1 LLSGV
6 LLCSGSAGAQLDQAI
21 PEAALREPWDRQLAV
36 LQSLSSSITAAPGDA
51 RAQLDGALA
60 MLQVTLGEFELQVD
74 RVIDRMIGDA
84 QFAYV
89 ATETSQELSVQL
101 AEIHGRF
108 ETLYAALGVQTRSD
122 VRAAQ
127 ASLDRLREILQA
139 KAPFERDVLQ
149 ASGFLQLRIELAT
162 RWWNGEERAIA
173 VKALVATL
181 RAKLAGV
188 GNVVVRTARGVA
200 HGSDPRNTLIQ

>member
-1 LLSGV
+1 MRALLLSGL

-36 LQSLSSSITAAPGDA
+36 LQSLSGSIAAAPSDA
-51 RAQLDGALA
+51 RAQVDDALA
-60 MLQVTLGEFELQVD
+60 ILQVTLGEFELQVD

-89 ATETSQELSVQL
+89 AAETSQELSVQL
-101 AEIHGRF
+101 AEIHARF
-108 ETLYAALGVQTRSD
+108 ETLYTVLGVQARSD

-127 ASLDRLREILQA
+127 TSLDRLREILQT
-139 KAPFERDVLQ
+139 KTPFERDVMQ
-149 ASGFLQLRIELAT
+149 ASGFMQRRGELAT

-173 VKALVATL
+173 VRALVAAL
-181 RAKLAGV
+181 RAKLAV
-188 GNVVVRTARGVA
+188 LVPATA
-200 HGSDPRNTLIQ
+200 

>member
-1 LLSGV
+1 MRALLLSGL

-36 LQSLSSSITAAPGDA
+36 LQSLSGSIAAAPSDA
-51 RAQLDGALA
+51 RAQVDDALA
-60 MLQVTLGEFELQVD
+60 ILQVTLGEFELQVD

-89 ATETSQELSVQL
+89 AAETSQELSVQL
-101 AEIHGRF
+101 AEIHARF
-108 ETLYAALGVQTRSD
+108 ETLYTVLGVQARSD

-127 ASLDRLREILQA
+127 TSLDRLREILQT
-139 KAPFERDVLQ
+139 KTPFERDVMQ
-149 ASGFLQLRIELAT
+149 ASGFMQRRVELAT

-173 VKALVATL
+173 VRALVAAL
-181 RAKLAGV
+181 RAKLAV
-188 GNVVVRTARGVA
+188 LVPATA
-200 HGSDPRNTLIQ
+200 